1 MDSRVRAFIDPCF
14 PKPDLG
20 DIVDDGQVRDT
31 YNDGKGAVRERAEGK
46 GRYDLLPVFATR
58 RLARWYEL
66 GAGKYGDRNWEKGI
80 PFSRCIDSCKRHID
94 KFIMG
99 MHDEDHLAAAVWNLM
114 AIIEYQERR
123 MSIEYDDLPHYMDAM
138 NPAKLLREHV
148 EKELEKESR
157 TPDPCESCIRFH
169 EGAVCT
175 IHGKNLHWPCESY
188 LIEDSSL

>member
-1 MDSRVRAFIDPCF
+1 MSRFVDSDR
-14 PKPDLG
+14 LG
-20 DIVDDGQVRDT
+20 GIVDDGQVRDT

-114 AIIEYQERR
+114 AIMDYQERG
-123 MSIEYDDLPHYMDAM
+123 MGSSYDDLPHYMDKKETEETAPSCETCGHNYEDECLLHM
-138 NPAKLLREHV
+138 AK
-148 EKELEKESR
+148 SCQ
-157 TPDPCESCIRFH
+157 PCGFY
-169 EGAVCT
+169 V
-175 IHGKNLHWPCESY
+175 KV
-188 LIEDSSL
+188 